1 MMARMIL
8 VLGGARSGKSEFAL
22 KLAQTAQNVV
32 FVATGKPVD
41 EEMAKRIEEHRRRRP
56 AHWQTIEV
64 EDNLPEIITKFGT
77 KTEVLIVDCLT
88 IYVATLLDKLVKEE
102 RIIKH
107 FEKIIQ
113 ISQSSKTNLV
123 FISNEVGMGV
133 IPPFKLGRLYRDVL
147 GKVNQ
152 LVAEASAEVYL
163 MVAGL
168 PVSLKQAGQGSTF
181 GKSSVKQG

>member
-1 MMARMIL
+1 MGRLVL

-22 KLAQTAQNVV
+22 KLAQAAQGVV

-56 AHWQTIEV
+56 SHWQTVEI
-64 EDNLPEIITKFGT
+64 EDNLPEIITKFET
-77 KTEVLIVDCLT
+77 KAEVLIVDCLT
-88 IYVATLLDKLVKEE
+88 IYVATLLDKVVKEE
-102 RIIKH
+102 QIIKH

-113 ISQSSKTNLV
+113 TGRSSKTNLV

-152 LVAEASAEVYL
+152 LVAEASDEVYL

-168 PVSLKQAGQGSTF
+168 PVPLKQVSRRSAFKKG
-181 GKSSVKQG
+181 SVKQS